1 MKSEKAEAYINSH
14 AKRAEEC
21 CCEVPTYIGQIVL
34 PVVRVIRAV
43 ELAERDTEA
52 RMLEKAYKIILDMMT
67 MTGFHGDVPRNIAT
81 EFIKRMS
88 DDE

>member
-1 MKSEKAEAYINSH
+1 MKSEEAEAYINSH

-21 CCEVPTYIGQIVL
+21 CGEVLTDIVL
-34 PVVRVIRAV
+34 PVVQVIHAV
-43 ELAERDTEA
+43 ELAERETEA

-88 DDE
+88 YDE

>member
-1 MKSEKAEAYINSH
+1 MKSEKANKFIDECMSHLTVEMTDH
-14 AKRAEEC
+14 AKWQLRTAM
-21 CCEVPTYIGQIVL
+21 TH
-34 PVVRVIRAV
+34 AA
-43 ELAERDTEA
+43 ELAELETEA